1 MPKPPL
7 DTAAERTL
15 ASDVQGAPAASS
27 PRIFGAGNSILATPK
42 TESIMTSARCDQYS
56 PVRHLALTFW
66 ANRDPA
72 RCWMVAYSAFYD
84 ASSTEGDLDRPLV
97 VAGLFST
104 VDRWQRFEREWA
116 EGWLVPS
123 STLPTFT

>member
-1 MPKPPL
+1 
-7 DTAAERTL
+7 
-15 ASDVQGAPAASS
+15 
-27 PRIFGAGNSILATPK
+27 
-42 TESIMTSARCDQYS
+42 
-56 PVRHLALTFW
+56 
-66 ANRDPA
+66 
-72 RCWMVAYSAFYD
+72 MVAYSAFYD